1 MIEMKENDFFY
12 PFPSFFSCK
21 PNTILSLFFPISFSL
36 YFLFPHPL
44 FTKHSVYSMMEKERN
59 LSIENSFG
67 TVDLMGLWTNC
78 GSMGWRC
85 MDFFFLG
92 MCGKNDVLK
101 LEMKYDEQKEYINI
115 VVTLRVQILNS
126 HN

>member
-1 MIEMKENDFFY
+1 MDE
-12 PFPSFFSCK
+12 
-21 PNTILSLFFPISFSL
+21 
-36 YFLFPHPL
+36 
-44 FTKHSVYSMMEKERN
+44 
-59 LSIENSFG
+59 
-67 TVDLMGLWTNC
+67 LWLH
-78 GSMGWRC
+78 GVEVHG
-85 MDFFFLG
+85 FFFLG